1 MESYSSGMESSR
13 IFARGHRS
21 VEELFASGRTVLRIW
36 VSPRLG
42 GNHRDR
48 LKFLAKSRGVAWE
61 DAPDARLASLCGAP
75 DHGGVVAECSLV
87 SLLDLSGLLSL
98 PEASRRV
105 VFVLDGVENPRNL
118 GLVARTLAA
127 TGAGPIVVPSQGS
140 ASPGAAYLEASAGF
154 GHMVPMVRVP
164 KLVDALDALKK
175 DGYWVYGLDAN
186 AERSLFGHEL
196 AAKTVFVMGNESK
209 GLRPTVRKAVDQILS
224 IPMKEGVE
232 SLNVAVASALCAFEA
247 LRAGRLDAVSP
258 KPGG

>member
-1 MESYSSGMESSR
+1 METSR
-13 IFARGHRS
+13 QFARGHRA
-21 VEELFASGRTVLRIW
+21 VEELFAAGRSVLRVW

-42 GNHRDR
+42 GNHRDK
-48 LKFLAKSRGVAWE
+48 LKFLAKSKGVAWE
-61 DAPDARLASLCGAP
+61 EAPDARLASLCGAM
-75 DHGGVVAECSLV
+75 DHGGVVAECSPV
-87 SLLDLSGLLSL
+87 DLLDLEALLAL
-98 PEASRRV
+98 PETRRRV

-154 GHMVPMVRVP
+154 GHAVPLVRVA
-164 KLVDALDALKK
+164 KLVDALAALKD

-186 AERSLFGHEL
+186 GERSLFGHEL

-209 GLRPTVRKAVDQILS
+209 GLRPTVRKSVDQILS
-224 IPMKEGVE
+224 IPMKDGVE

-247 LRAGRLDAVSP
+247 VRAGRL
-258 KPGG
+258 